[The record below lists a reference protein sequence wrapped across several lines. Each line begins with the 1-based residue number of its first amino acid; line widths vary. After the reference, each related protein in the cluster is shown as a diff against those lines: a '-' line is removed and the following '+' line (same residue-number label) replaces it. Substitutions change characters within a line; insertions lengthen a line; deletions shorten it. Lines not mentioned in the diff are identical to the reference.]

1 MGEILDEAQDQTEK
15 SRMMLAA
22 DKLKKQFGG
31 DHVITLVEDLMHSLS
46 SHKGETVDQYQARIG
61 QNLAVPVKV
70 GGKDYGE
77 MTVAEARKNF
87 DMASAHAKKLVED
100 QATLDNNLKNAKST
114 ATEKM
119 DAQNRVNEDLEN
131 INGEIKIAQ
140 NDPKTRHG
148 GGGRS
153 ATERERV
160 GVGAPQVANLQKQTL
175 DVTKMQLIEARKLN
189 TQMDLLIKS
198 GRGNNDLNNF

>member
-1 MGEILDEAQDQTEK
+1 MRCLLLYPRHPLLRRLFSSSPPVETRLDV
-15 SRMMLAA
+15 L
-22 DKLKKQFGG
+22 L
-31 DHVITLVEDLMHSLS
+31 LS
-46 SHKGETVDQYQARIG
+46 SHLCPPADNPLFGAAVNAQKVDFE
-61 QNLAVPVKV
+61 V
-70 GGKDYGE
+70 GGNKFSIS
-77 MTVAEARKNF
+77 VSEARKNF
-87 DMASAHAKKLVED
+87 DFMSAQVKKLAED
-100 QATLDNNLKNAKST
+100 QATLDDTLKNAKST

-140 NDPKTRHG
+140 NNPKNRHGG